1 MSDFVISLTE
11 KLMIQKIKIPNPVPE
26 PEPDGDTLGQKD
38 SKTEL
43 TDAEDAAAEEEK
55 RVAFSDYGISFY

>member
-1 MSDFVISLTE
+1 
-11 KLMIQKIKIPNPVPE
+11 MIQKIQIPNPVPE
-26 PEPDGDTLGQKD
+26 PEPDGDTLGLKD
-38 SKTEL
+38 SETEL